1 MVSMADGRK
10 DPMAQRPPNILLI
23 QSDQHRYDCL
33 SANGHPLLQTPHLDR
48 LAAEGVRFSHAF
60 TPIPVCVPARNSLMH
75 GNWPTDHLAIA
86 NKGTEAPRPAR
97 DGLPAFTRVLRD
109 AGYVLG
115 HVGKWQVHPDRG
127 PQAYGFHERI
137 PVAGY
142 ETWRAG
148 RGHPPTPREQGWF
161 GELDPHIGPEDTR
174 LAWGADQVIRLL
186 ERRATGDAPFFL
198 QWDTNEPHL
207 PNVLPEPFYSMYPPE
222 SIAPWPSFP
231 DPLTGKPY
239 IQGQQRRTWQIE
251 GWTWREWAPVV
262 SRYMGTV
269 SLLDAQVG
277 RLLGALDRLGLTQN
291 TVVIY
296 STDHGDMCGGHGM
309 VDKHMVMYD
318 DILHVPLIVRWPGHA
333 TPGTTCDA
341 FVSHAIDLAT
351 TFCAL
356 AGAQAP
362 ETFCGASL
370 LPLLSGEGDNKRQD
384 ILSMYHGNQFGLYS
398 ERALRDRRYKY
409 VWNAAAEDE
418 LYDLALDP
426 GELRNLATDP
436 AYRHELD
443 RLRHRLVAWM
453 ESIRD
458 PLLNS
463 WTRKQLIEG
472 LSI

>member
-10 DPMAQRPPNILLI
+10 VPMARHPPNILFI

-33 SANGHPLLQTPHLDR
+33 GANGHPLLQTPHLDR

-86 NKGTEAPRPAR
+86 NSGTEAPRPAR
-97 DGLPAFTRVLRD
+97 DGLPSFTHVLRD
-109 AGYVLG
+109 AGYYLG
-115 HVGKWQVHPDRG
+115 HVGKWQVHPDKG
-127 PQAYGFHERI
+127 PQAYGFHER
-137 PVAGY
+137 VSVSGY
-142 ETWRAG
+142 EAWRAG
-148 RGHPPTPREQGWF
+148 QGRPPTPREQGWF
-161 GELDPHIGPEDTR
+161 GELDPHIGPEESR
-174 LAWGADQVIRLL
+174 LAWGADQVIQLL
-186 ERRATGDAPFFL
+186 EQCATKDAPFFL

-207 PNVLPEPFYSMYPPE
+207 PNVLPEPFHSMYPPE

-231 DPLTGKPY
+231 DPLAGKPY
-239 IQGQQRRTWQIE
+239 VQGQQRRTWQIE

-262 SRYMGTV
+262 SRYLGTV

-277 RLLGALDRLGLTQN
+277 RLLGALDRLGLAED
-291 TVVIY
+291 TVVVY

-333 TPGTTCDA
+333 APGTTCDA

-356 AGAQAP
+356 AGASAP

-370 LPLLSGEGDNKRQD
+370 LPLLAGEGDNGRQD
-384 ILSMYHGNQFGLYS
+384 VLSMYHGNQFGLYS
-398 ERALRDRRYKY
+398 ERAVRDRRHKY

-418 LYDLALDP
+418 LYDLELDP
-426 GELRNLATDP
+426 GELRNLATEP

-458 PLLNS
+458 PLLNG
-463 WTRKQLIEG
+463 WTRKQLLEG